1 MESSNYENKTIE
13 VYLSTCYDLLINQIP
28 DTIKM
33 L

>member
-1 MESSNYENKTIE
+1 MESSNYENKNIE
-13 VYLSTCYDLLINQIP
+13 VYLSTCYDWFINQIP

>member
-1 MESSNYENKTIE
+1 MESSNYENKNIE
-13 VYLSTCYDLLINQIP
+13 VCLSTCYDWLINQIP